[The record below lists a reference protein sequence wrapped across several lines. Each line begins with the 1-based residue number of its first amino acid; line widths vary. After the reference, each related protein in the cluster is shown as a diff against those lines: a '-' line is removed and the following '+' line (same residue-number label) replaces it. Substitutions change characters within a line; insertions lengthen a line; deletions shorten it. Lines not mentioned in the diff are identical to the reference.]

1 MNNRTM
7 VKLNAC
13 GEILDIQTFPAEKQ
27 SPHRFAVLRSDLARL
42 ETQHQTNFGIG
53 PVLFRQDV
61 AGADVRSRN
70 LSPY

>member
-13 GEILDIQTFPAEKQ
+13 GEILDIQTFSAEKQ
-27 SPHRFAVLRSDLARL
+27 SPHRFAVLRSDLARM
-42 ETQHQTNFGIG
+42 ETQ
-53 PVLFRQDV
+53 DA